1 VSFKLPDG
9 TVFGLFIC
17 FDIMYAQP
25 SQGLLAQGIT
35 HFAYPTSFVNSPP
48 LLDATMM
55 QQAWSRRFA
64 PAVLVAA
71 NNGASG
77 SSSLPL
83 PSISKSGSGIYVS
96 GEAVEQYFDPMA
108 ADAADEK
115 FMVSEVP
122 RTLNG
127 SRRDGDSGRRTGR
140 GDTVASYAAA
150 AAAAAGVAGVAGV
163 AVDASAELGAA
174 IEEAVVPCGVVGSKW
189 LHCTGFKSA
198 PGASGSIT
206 ASYGDLTCRLNY
218 TFASNATAGELYAI
232 LVRGEERERER
243 ERERE
248 KKKKKKKRE
257 PTLDCSCGIVM
268 ATGHLSNTLVS
279 LYVWHPL
286 ILPYVG
292 YPVCRRSP
300 ASLG

>member
-1 VSFKLPDG
+1 MTSLKRYRKVHLFTLCKGCFDHVKTPDHVSFKLPDG

-77 SSSLPL
+77 SSSPLL
-83 PSISKSGSGIYVS
+83 PSLSKSGSGIYVS

-108 ADAADEK
+108 DDAADEK

-127 SRRDGDSGRRTGR
+127 TRRDGDSGRRTGR
-140 GDTVASYAAA
+140 GDTVVSSAA
-150 AAAAAGVAGVAGV
+150 AAAAAGVAGVAGLAGVVGV
-163 AVDASAELGAA
+163 AADASAEFGAA
-174 IEEAVVPCGVVGSKW
+174 IEEVIVPCGVVGSKW

-218 TFASNATAGELYAI
+218 TFALNATAGELYAI
-232 LVRGEERERER
+232 LVRGEEGEREG
-243 ERERE
+243 E
-248 KKKKKKKRE
+248 
-257 PTLDCSCGIVM
+257 
-268 ATGHLSNTLVS
+268 
-279 LYVWHPL
+279 
-286 ILPYVG
+286 
-292 YPVCRRSP
+292 
-300 ASLG
+300 